1 MIGPYR
7 QIEAALMVPNVN
19 TVFIFL
25 NNNNNNK
32 GVKMKIDIVSIIH
45 IRGHSVPG
53 TRKKKEEKCYGLSWR
68 IYIHSAL
75 LSQ

>member
-1 MIGPYR
+1 MIAPYR

-19 TVFIFL
+19 T
-25 NNNNNNK
+25 

-53 TRKKKEEKCYGLSWR
+53 TRKKKEEKCYGLSHR
-68 IYIHSAL
+68 SKYSL
-75 LSQ
+75 CDQLTLV